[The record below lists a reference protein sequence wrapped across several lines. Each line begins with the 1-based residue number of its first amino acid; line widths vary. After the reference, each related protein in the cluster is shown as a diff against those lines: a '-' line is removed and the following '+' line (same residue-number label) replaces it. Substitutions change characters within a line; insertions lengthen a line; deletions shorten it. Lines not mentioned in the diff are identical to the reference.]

1 MMRKE
6 VLAPGEHFHIYN
18 RGVRGEPIFLER
30 ADQIR
35 FLFLLLYCQLPLPL
49 TDNAYHANLFE
60 KHGSF
65 YLHAKREQVN
75 AALQKRRV
83 ELVNFSLMTNH
94 FHLTVKAVEDG
105 GVSKYMQRALNAYT
119 KYFNIKHKKEGHLFQ
134 GPFQAVHVKG
144 NEQLLHL
151 SAYIHRNPRDIR
163 EWRNKEDRYPFSSY
177 PDYAGENRW
186 GELLKSGV
194 VLDQFESPQSYKKFV
209 DTSTAKAIEGKL
221 EKEHLKDD

>member
-6 VLAPGEHFHIYN
+6 VLAAGEHFHIYN
-18 RGVRGEPIFLER
+18 RGGRGEPIFLER
-30 ADQIR
+30 TDQIR

-60 KHGSF
+60 KRGSF
-65 YLHAKREQVN
+65 YLHTKRKQISI
-75 AALQKRRV
+75 ALLKRRV

-94 FHLTVKAVEDG
+94 FHLTVKAAEDG
-105 GVSKYMQRALNAYT
+105 GVSKYMQRTLNAYT

-134 GPFQAVHVKG
+134 GPFQAVRVSG

-163 EWRNKEDRYPFSSY
+163 DWRSREDTYPFSSFM
-177 PDYAGENRW
+177 DYAGENRW
-186 GELLKSGV
+186 GELLKPDI
-194 VLDQFESPQSYKKFV
+194 VLGQFDTPQSYKKFV
-209 DTSTAKAIEGKL
+209 DTSSAKSLESKL
-221 EKEHLKDD
+221 DPLHLIDD